1 MNTKKSIVTD
11 ILVILFCSVLSAIAL
26 YVFVFAANFAPSGVD
41 GIATMLQKITGL
53 NAGYFSFLFNAP
65 LLLIAWFKLDKKYV
79 LYTLLFTAVS
89 SGLLVLLEEME
100 FYQYFT
106 EVDVWIP
113 AVFSGVLMGVRTGLM
128 IRIGGSTGGTDIVG
142 CLIQKKRPYIEVER
156 PIAVLCYVIIGLSFL
171 VYRSLNSVLIALLQ
185 TFIMSFVMGKVL
197 HSSRSAVE
205 AKIIT
210 DDPEAFKE
218 EIVQQLKHGATIV
231 EGRGM
236 FTGTGKSMIFTI
248 INIRQMKEL
257 MDITRRH
264 PNSFVYFSDVNGV
277 WGNFRWRSSDEVK

>member
-1 MNTKKSIVTD
+1 MKTKKSVFIDVL
-11 ILVILFCSVLSAIAL
+11 IILFCGALSAVSL
-26 YVFVFAANFAPSGVD
+26 YVFVFTANFAPSGVD
-41 GIATMLQKITGL
+41 GISTMLQKITGL
-53 NAGYFSFLFNAP
+53 NAGYFSFFINAP

-79 LYTLLFTAVS
+79 LYTLVFTAVS
-89 SGLLVLLEEME
+89 SGLLVLLEKVA

-106 EVDVWIP
+106 EIDTWIP

-142 CLIQKKRPYIEVER
+142 CLIQRKRPYIEVER
-156 PIAVLCYVIIGLSFL
+156 PIAVLCYLIIALSFL
-171 VYRSLNSVLIALLQ
+171 VYGSLNSVLIALVQ
-185 TFIMSFVMGKVL
+185 TFVMSYVMGKVL

-210 DDPEAFKE
+210 DDPESFKE
-218 EIVQQLKHGATIV
+218 EIVQKLKHGATV
-231 EGRGM
+231 LKGEGM
-236 FTGTGKSMIFTI
+236 FTGAEKKVIFTI

-277 WGNFRWRSSDEVK
+277 WGNFRWRSSDEAK

>member
-1 MNTKKSIVTD
+1 MNTKGRVALD
-11 ILVILFCSVLSAIAL
+11 ILIILFSALLSAVAL
-26 YVFVFAANFAPSGVD
+26 YVFVFTANFAPSGVD
-41 GIATMLQKITGL
+41 GISTMLQRLTGL
-53 NAGYFSFLFNAP
+53 NAGYFSFLINAP

-89 SGLLVLLEEME
+89 SGLLVLLEEIE

-113 AVFSGVLMGVRTGLM
+113 AVFSGVLMGIRTGLM

-142 CLIQKKRPYIEVER
+142 CLVQKARPYIEVER
-156 PIAVLCYVIIGLSFL
+156 PIAVLCYLIIALSFL
-171 VYRSLNSVLIALLQ
+171 VYGSLNSVLVAIVQ
-185 TFIMSFVMGKVL
+185 TFVMSYVMGRVL
-197 HSSRSAVE
+197 HSSRNAVE

-210 DDPEAFKE
+210 DDPESFKE
-218 EIVQQLKHGATIV
+218 EIVQKLKHGATV
-231 EGRGM
+231 VKGEGM
-236 FTGTGKSMIFTI
+236 FTGDQKSMVFTI

-257 MDITRRH
+257 MDIARNH

-277 WGNFRWRSSDEVK
+277 WGNFRWRSTDEVR